1 MRVTEHLFFRRPRSR
16 GATALAALL
25 LTAALA
31 LLAGCGSSGGANSLT
46 LYSGQHVQTTA
57 ALVQAF
63 EKQTGIT
70 VNTRSNDED
79 TLAAQISTEGS
90 NSPADVFY
98 TENSPPLAYLQSK
111 NLLSPVAPSTLA
123 KVPARYSS
131 SQGHWVGVS
140 ARVSVL
146 IYNPSKISA
155 SQLPASVMQLADAT
169 YKGKLALAPSET
181 DFQPIVTSVAKA
193 DGDQAAVNWL
203 KGLAANAGSRIYP
216 DNETVVNEVNNG
228 SAAIGIIN
236 QYYWYRIRDEIGAS
250 NMHAKIAFLAPRDVG
265 YVIDV
270 SGAGILKSSSHQANA
285 QRFLAFL
292 VSPQAQ
298 QIIAH
303 SESYEYPLLPGVAA
317 SSKEVPLSQ
326 LQPNPITVADLGD
339 GASAVALLRQA
350 GLL

>member
-1 MRVTEHLFFRRPRSR
+1 MLAAAIL
-16 GATALAALL
+16 ATAVAV
-25 LTAALA
+25 
-31 LLAGCGSSGGANSLT
+31 LAGCGSSGSANSLT

-63 EKQTGIT
+63 EKATGIT

-98 TENSPPLAYLQSK
+98 TENSPALAYLEGK
-111 NLLSPVAPSTLA
+111 GLLSPVLPSTLA

-131 SQGHWVGVS
+131 AQGDWVGVS
-140 ARVSVL
+140 ARVSVI
-146 IYNPSKISA
+146 IYNPSLISA
-155 SQLPASVMQLADAT
+155 SQLPTSVMQLADAT
-169 YKGKLALAPSET
+169 YKGKVALAPSET
-181 DFQPIVTSVAKA
+181 DFQPVVTSVAKA
-193 DGDQAAVNWL
+193 YGNQAAVNWL
-203 KGLAANAGSRIYP
+203 KGVAANAGSRIYP

-250 NMHAKIAFLAPRDVG
+250 NMHAKIAFLAPHDVG

-292 VSPQAQ
+292 VSPAAQ

-317 SSKEVPLSQ
+317 SSKEVPLGR
-326 LQPNPITVADLGD
+326 LQPNPISVADLGD
-339 GASAVALLRQA
+339 GAGAVALLRQA